1 MISIIETYTCE
12 FKFIQNILITFRAR
26 KEYWEGLKPATGRPT
41 SASMSNPDAWGVTQG
56 SEDLKQ
62 HAEVTTKEELEK
74 VFSKK
79 MTGISCA
86 TTGKAM

>member
-1 MISIIETYTCE
+1 MLLPQILSILNSTL
-12 FKFIQNILITFRAR
+12 FLINRAR

-41 SASMSNPDAWGVTQG
+41 SASMSSPDAWGVTQG

-62 HAEVTTKEELEK
+62 HAEKTTKEELEK
-74 VFSKK
+74 VFSKN